1 MFSASSFVL
10 EFKVYIQGFG
20 NVFLWPTVFVCF
32 LQVPQ
37 SLCSC
42 GFWGGQKY
50 VWHILK
56 YVPCILKKVGHIF
69 SEVLMEFFRYNFFF
83 HFFHACVIPENKG
96 AGFGHG
102 VKPFWESA
110 TFVNQSCRNVCNIS
124 RKTWHFD
131 VFWCALMSRKQLA
144 RQLHIYKWIPKGAK
158 ARRIQKRYVQQL
170 KIGDWNYVSIS

>member
-20 NVFLWPTVFVCF
+20 NVFLWPTVFVCI

-124 RKTWHFD
+124 HKTWHFD
-131 VFWCALMSRKQLA
+131 VFDVRLCRENSWHGSCIYISEFRK
-144 RQLHIYKWIPKGAK
+144 
-158 ARRIQKRYVQQL
+158 VL
-170 KIGDWNYVSIS
+170 KPGGFKKDMYNN